1 MDYNAISNISS
12 LATLSS
18 LRYLE
23 LGRNCII
30 DIAPLV
36 ANAGLDAGDDVG
48 LTGNPL
54 GAQAVNTHV
63 PALRT
68 RGVRVTFTLPE
79 DGGERASSTRCGG
92 GDGDDA
98 DGDGGDD
105 GDGDGGDGGGSD
117 GGENGGG
124 GDGGNGGDGDGG
136 EDGGDED
143 DGGDGDGGGSD
154 GGENGDGDGGEDGG
168 DEDDGGDG
176 DGGDSDG
183 GEGGENGDGDGGE
196 DGGDGDDGD
205 GGDGDGGDGDGGDG
219 GENGDGGGGEDGGEN
234 GDGDGD
240 DGGAEAVGEL
250 PGLHLRVGS
259 FGARDLAGAFIP
271 DDDLAYGARS
281 SDVRVAAVEVVGST
295 TLRVVALG
303 AGDAEIVVSATDLN
317 GKSAE
322 SAFAVAVAELAISEE
337 IALEADGESFSVDLS
352 QLFPQ
357 MDRATTTAV
366 APKSNRPHV
375 VAVRV
380 RNQELLLV
388 PGENEGVAEI
398 VVTAAHDSGWQT
410 THRLHATVE
419 VAPRP
424 AFRGWRTIL
433 LRDAASDKSD
443 R

>member
-1 MDYNAISNISS
+1 M
-12 LATLSS
+12 
-18 LRYLE
+18 
-23 LGRNCII
+23 
-30 DIAPLV
+30 
-36 ANAGLDAGDDVG
+36 
-48 LTGNPL
+48 
-54 GAQAVNTHV
+54 
-63 PALRT
+63 
-68 RGVRVTFTLPE
+68 
-79 DGGERASSTRCGG
+79 
-92 GDGDDA
+92 
-98 DGDGGDD
+98 
-105 GDGDGGDGGGSD
+105 
-117 GGENGGG
+117 
-124 GDGGNGGDGDGG
+124 
-136 EDGGDED
+136 
-143 DGGDGDGGGSD
+143 
-154 GGENGDGDGGEDGG
+154 
-168 DEDDGGDG
+168 
-176 DGGDSDG
+176 
-183 GEGGENGDGDGGE
+183 
-196 DGGDGDDGD
+196 
-205 GGDGDGGDGDGGDG
+205 
-219 GENGDGGGGEDGGEN
+219 
-234 GDGDGD
+234 
-240 DGGAEAVGEL
+240 
-250 PGLHLRVGS
+250 GS

-322 SAFAVAVAELAISEE
+322 SAFAVVVAELAISEE

-352 QLFPQ
+352 QLFPH
-357 MDRATTTAV
+357 MDWATTTAV

-424 AFRGWRTIL
+424 AFRGWRMIL
-433 LRDAASDKSD
+433 LRDAASDESD

>member
-1 MDYNAISNISS
+1 MEVELSAGGFRHAARIARGSDRSASFVAAPLNDAPFVVRVAS
-12 LATLSS
+12 LPEPPPDGCFEDLAGAQGGDVYLWPVGEGHCYTG
-18 LRYLE
+18 LRFAA
-23 LGRNCII
+23 G
-30 DIAPLV
+30 APLV
-36 ANAGLDAGDDVG
+36 LNAILDRSLAACGFPQRIDLADAFLAFAGEEPAYAARSSDPATVAVLVED
-48 LTGNPL
+48 
-54 GAQAVNTHV
+54 GALAVV
-63 PALRT
+63 ALKAGTATVTVTATTADGFSAT
-68 RGVRVTFTLPE
+68 RTFTVDAE
-79 DGGERASSTRCGG
+79 DGGP
-92 GDGDDA
+92 
-98 DGDGGDD
+98 
-105 GDGDGGDGGGSD
+105 
-117 GGENGGG
+117 
-124 GDGGNGGDGDGG
+124 
-136 EDGGDED
+136 
-143 DGGDGDGGGSD
+143 
-154 GGENGDGDGGEDGG
+154 
-168 DEDDGGDG
+168 
-176 DGGDSDG
+176 
-183 GEGGENGDGDGGE
+183 
-196 DGGDGDDGD
+196 
-205 GGDGDGGDGDGGDG
+205 
-219 GENGDGGGGEDGGEN
+219 
-234 GDGDGD
+234 
-240 DGGAEAVGEL
+240 EAVGEL

-303 AGDAEIVVSATDLN
+303 AGDAEVVVGATDLN

-337 IALEADGESFSVDLS
+337 ITLEADGESFSVDLS
-352 QLFPQ
+352 QLFPH
-357 MDRATTTAV
+357 MDWATTTAV

-424 AFRGWRTIL
+424 AFRGWRMIL
-433 LRDAASDKSD
+433 LRDAASDESD